1 MKCSVVPPPPDPMIW
16 KTRLRDLEQELGLP
30 SYGRAIDSEDED
42 IARRRRLIGI
52 PPPVSVFETA
62 VPVAI
67 GLTLATAV
75 VAAVMWIV
83 GVASTVPA
91 FIGAPGF

>member
-1 MKCSVVPPPPDPMIW
+1 MKCSVMPPPPDPMVW
-16 KTRLRDLEQELGLP
+16 QTRLRDLEQDLGLP
-30 SYGRAIDSEDED
+30 SYGRAIHPEDEGTE
-42 IARRRRLIGI
+42 RRRRLIGI

-75 VAAVMWIV
+75 VTVVMWLV
-83 GVASTVPA
+83 GVASTAPA
-91 FIGAPGF
+91 FTGATGF